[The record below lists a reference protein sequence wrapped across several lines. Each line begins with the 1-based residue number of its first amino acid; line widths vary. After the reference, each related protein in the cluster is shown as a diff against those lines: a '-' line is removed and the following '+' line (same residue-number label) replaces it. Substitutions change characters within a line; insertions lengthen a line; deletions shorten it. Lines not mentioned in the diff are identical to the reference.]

1 MIFDT
6 TLNTD
11 LSLFW
16 KQILQI
22 LYLAAP
28 FLVVCGLAIG
38 IVFYLILGEEKRE
51 AIGGY
56 SECFMFGGLVSATD
70 PIAVLALMKELNA
83 HKHIRS
89 LIEGES
95 VINDGTAMIM
105 FLMLLVGSESPLRI
119 LLKVHQ
125 MELAQFSYF
134 F

>member
-1 MIFDT
+1 M
-6 TLNTD
+6 
-11 LSLFW
+11 
-16 KQILQI
+16 
-22 LYLAAP
+22 AAP